1 MLNAIKALWRWL
13 TDENWQRR
21 HFVLSPFGIAA
32 ATLLVTHL
40 RDKELRPPI
49 AYFDELAVFVSISA
63 VLYGMAAV
71 IVELIGGKAV
81 FYTLS
86 QIGKAMRAVKE
97 QHRAEFIEQ
106 MRADPEFRAEVL
118 AEVKTNGHRRH
129 RRRLR
134 SDAPVDDE
142 ETR

>member
-1 MLNAIKALWRWL
+1 MLNAAKALWRWL

-40 RDKELRPPI
+40 RDRELRPPV
-49 AYFDELAVFVSISA
+49 AHFDEMAALVSISA
-63 VLYGMAAV
+63 VLYGMTAV
-71 IVELIGGKAV
+71 IIELVGGKAV

-86 QIGKAMRAVKE
+86 QIGKAMRAVKAE
-97 QHRAEFIEQ
+97 HEAEFIE
-106 MRADPEFRAEVL
+106 RIRTDPEFRAEIL
-118 AEVKTNGHRRH
+118 AGIKPNGHRRH

-134 SDAPVDDE
+134 PAALVDDE
-142 ETR
+142 AQ

>member
-1 MLNAIKALWRWL
+1 MINTIKSLWRWL

-49 AYFDELAVFVSISA
+49 AHFDDMAALVSISA
-63 VLYGMAAV
+63 VLYGMVAV
-71 IVELIGGKAV
+71 IAELIGGKAV

-86 QIGKAMRAVKE
+86 QIGKAMRAVKAE
-97 QHRAEFIEQ
+97 HEAEFIE
-106 MRADPEFRAEVL
+106 RIRTDPEFRAEVL
-118 AEVKTNGHRRH
+118 AGVKMNGHRRH

-134 SDAPVDDE
+134 TDAPVDDE
-142 ETR
+142 AR

>member
-40 RDKELRPPI
+40 RDRELRPPV
-49 AYFDELAVFVSISA
+49 AHFDEMAALVSIRA
-63 VLYGMAAV
+63 VLYGMVAV
-71 IVELIGGKAV
+71 IVELIRGKAV

-106 MRADPEFRAEVL
+106 MRTDPEFRAEVL
-118 AEVKTNGHRRH
+118 AEVKPDGRHRH

-134 SDAPVDDE
+134 PTAPVDDE
-142 ETR
+142 AQ